1 MRIPSPSSHQP
12 VAGYGPE
19 SGVEGEV
26 SKRRSEVEGLRVLV
40 VEDDP
45 KIASML
51 AKGLRAKRIEVE
63 TVTTGLDAL
72 ARVERGGVELALLDL
87 GLPDMDG
94 LEVLRRVRATGNSL
108 RVIVITARS
117 DPADRA
123 TAMQLGVA
131 DYLTKPFAWKQL
143 WAAIEGS

>member
-1 MRIPSPSSHQP
+1 M
-12 VAGYGPE
+12 AGYGPE
-19 SGVEGEV
+19 SGAEGEV

-72 ARVERGGVELALLDL
+72 ARVERGGVEVALLDL

-108 RVIVITARS
+108 PR
-117 DPADRA
+117 DRDHRP
-123 TAMQLGVA
+123 QR
-131 DYLTKPFAWKQL
+131 PR
-143 WAAIEGS
+143 